1 MKKTKLFAAAGM
13 IAVCVFTLPGIQS
26 QPTGAP
32 AAASGGPAE
41 GGATCAQS
49 GCHSGTATSGA
60 TFMSTDIPTEGYTP
74 GTQYNITISI
84 PSMGKKGFMF
94 SAQDSVGNFKG
105 TPVAGTT
112 SKLFSNNTNYVTHI
126 TPNTSNP
133 GVWTFKWTAPA
144 AGTGKLNL
152 HGAFAIN
159 TSSTRTQVIAVNEK
173 LASGLNELAQQ
184 IGLKAYHNST
194 EQVLNL
200 AFNLNNNQAVKV
212 QLLNLNGQ
220 ICNTI
225 FDGNMQAGA
234 QTLSAATAAQNAGVY
249 LLEIQLGNKAAYQ
262 KVMISK

>member
-13 IAVCVFTLPGIQS
+13 IAVCVFTLPTIQS
-26 QPTGAP
+26 LPTGAP

-41 GGATCAQS
+41 GGATCAQG
-49 GCHSGTATSGA
+49 GCHSGSAVAGA

-74 GTQYNITISI
+74 GTQYNITVNM
-84 PSMGKKGFMF
+84 PSSGKKGFMF

-105 TPVAGTT
+105 TTAAGTT
-112 SKLFSNNTNYVTHI
+112 SHLFSTNYVTHN
-126 TPNTSNP
+126 TQNTSNP

-144 AGTGKLNL
+144 AGTGKVNL
-152 HGAFAIN
+152 HAAFAIN
-159 TSSTRTQVIAVNEK
+159 TTSTKTQVIAVNEK

-184 IGLKAYHNST
+184 IGLKAYHNTT

-220 ICNTI
+220 VCNTI

-234 QTLSAATAAQNAGVY
+234 QTLSAATTAQNAGVY